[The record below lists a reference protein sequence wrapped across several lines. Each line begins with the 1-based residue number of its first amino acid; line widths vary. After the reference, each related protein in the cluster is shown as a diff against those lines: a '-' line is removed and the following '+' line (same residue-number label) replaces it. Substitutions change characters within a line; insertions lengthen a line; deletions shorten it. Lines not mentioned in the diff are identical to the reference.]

1 MGPMARTML
10 LIGAIF
16 AVSPGQ
22 AQTYDTHS
30 PVCMQVYSIDGS
42 AIGCGYTTV
51 AECKASAAGR
61 ATQCFPNPY
70 FIAAPAKPPGSRH
83 RRQQRLN

>member
-1 MGPMARTML
+1 MSPMARPML

-42 AIGCGYTTV
+42 AIGCGYTTI
-51 AECKASAAGR
+51 AECKVSAAGR
-61 ATQCFPNPY
+61 AAQCFKNPY
-70 FIAAPAKPPGSRH
+70 FVAAPAKPPGSRH
-83 RRQQRLN
+83 RRRHEP